1 MSGSRMQPAAD
12 ELTMAVVE
20 EVLALGDECGRPD
33 AVEEALVRVSTLQ
46 ERLEGVERDRRM
58 ERRRAGRRG
67 RPRPRGQPALHAGAG
82 PADRTAVP
90 AGAVADQ
97 VKRIVFLTI
106 GQEIADRDTVA
117 AEICWSTGVALSR
130 FEDFRRTGGE
140 PSVAVRCDGT
150 PGELRA
156 LMEVV
161 IDPARLARRDLSTRP
176 LRWLDRGRE
185 QEVAPSAAPEPAPG
199 QGAIVDA

>member
-12 ELTMAVVE
+12 ELIMAVVE

-46 ERLEGVERDRRM
+46 ERLEVVERDLRM
-58 ERRRAGRRG
+58 ERATRRTTSSTA
-67 RPRPRGQPALHAGAG
+67 PAWSASASCWCW
-82 PADRTAVP
+82 PPDRTAVP

-97 VKRIVFLTI
+97 VKRIVFVTI

-199 QGAIVDA
+199 QGAIGDA